1 MRIVGLD
8 IITMDQGDMDW
19 SGIQALGQLQT
30 YPRSAPQ
37 QLVPR
42 SLEADAILI
51 NKVMIDAQVISS
63 LPKLKYIGLTSTGT
77 NAVDLD
83 AARARGIV
91 VTNVP
96 GYASNSVAQHVI
108 AFILHFASKIAFYN
122 DQVHQGQWT
131 SCPDFCFFPK
141 PLIELVSKKLGIIG
155 YGAIGRQVAQ
165 IARSLGMEIL
175 PYDLPQYI
183 DSAECVPLD
192 EVFTQA
198 DYLTIH
204 CPLTPQTEGLINRER
219 LATMK
224 STAVLINT
232 ARGPIVNE
240 ADLAAALAKGTI
252 AGAGLDVLSTEPPSA
267 DNPLLSAPN
276 AVITPH
282 VSWGS
287 FEARS
292 RLMTEVT
299 ANLRAFIDGQQRNRV
314 EIPKA

>member
-8 IITMDQGDMDW
+8 VITMDQGDMDW
-19 SGIQALGQLQT
+19 LGMQALGELQT
-30 YPRSAPQ
+30 YPRSAPDEI
-37 QLVPR
+37 VPR
-42 SLEADAILI
+42 SQDADAILI
-51 NKVMIDAQVISS
+51 NKVMIDAEVISS

-83 AARARGIV
+83 AARARGIA

-96 GYASNSVAQHVI
+96 GYASNSVAQH
-108 AFILHFASKIAFYN
+108 AMAMILHFASKIAFYDN
-122 DQVHQGQWT
+122 QVHRGVWV

-141 PLIELVSKKLGIIG
+141 PLIELDSKKLGIIG
-155 YGAIGRQVAQ
+155 YGAIGRRVAQ
-165 IARSLGMEIL
+165 IARGLGMEIL

-192 EVFTQA
+192 EVFKQA

-219 LATMK
+219 LSMMK
-224 STAVLINT
+224 PTAVLINT

-240 ADLAAALAKGTI
+240 PDLAQALTDGVI
-252 AGAGLDVLSTEPPSA
+252 AGAGLDVLSVEPPSP
-267 DNPLLSAPN
+267 DNPLLKAPN

-292 RLMTEVT
+292 RLMKEVT
-299 ANLRAFIDGQQRNRV
+299 ENLRAFLNGRQRNRV
-314 EIPKA
+314 ESPGT

>member
-1 MRIVGLD
+1 MKIVGLD
-8 IITMDQGDMDW
+8 VITMDQGDMDW
-19 SGIQALGQLQT
+19 SAMRALGELQT
-30 YPRSAPQ
+30 WPRSAPKQ
-37 QLVPR
+37 IIPR
-42 SLEADAILI
+42 AAAADAILI
-51 NKVMIDAQVISS
+51 NKVMIDSQVISS

-83 AARARGIV
+83 AARARGIA

-96 GYASNSVAQHVI
+96 GYASNSVAQHAM
-108 AFILHFASKIAFYN
+108 AFVLHFASKIAFYN
-122 DQVHQGQWT
+122 DQVHQGKWT

-141 PLIELVSKKLGIIG
+141 PLIELVGKKLGIIG
-155 YGAIGRQVAQ
+155 YGAIGRRVAE
-165 IARSLGMEIL
+165 IARGLEMKVL

-219 LATMK
+219 LAMMK

-240 ADLAAALAKGTI
+240 ADLADALANGVI
-252 AGAGLDVLSTEPPSA
+252 AGAGLDVLSTEPPCP

-287 FEARS
+287 FETRS
-292 RLMTEVT
+292 RLMNEITE
-299 ANLRAFIDGQQRNRV
+299 NLRAFINGQKRNRV
-314 EIPKA
+314 ENPKT